1 MSALAQ
7 SLTNQPSS
15 QSVTAISATARV
27 DYILRFSK
35 QAILVVD
42 DDIASSSSVGSQY
55 LANLSSE
62 QNAAYITMSAK
73 LNDLQVRCRIIEQ
86 LFGNILFDPEQS
98 VAVSIINLVKANKQ
112 ALTIVIDNAHYL
124 SLQLLHELTQ
134 LAEIAK
140 KSDYQINVLML
151 AQTQAGQIVSQNQ
164 SLFHK
169 KLAILSAQSGQLISA
184 GDKVFKPQNE
194 FFSLTPFKKWLAFFL
209 LLSLLSSAIIYSLY
223 QRDSLGFSQVLTDK
237 TMPANKVES
246 ELIKPQPAEFVAESV
261 NETLTVSASGAE
273 IFQAL
278 SGEQVAKV
286 STPAQPAK
294 AMPRDILAAL
304 QFTASDNNSAEL
316 TEQKQVLT
324 QVQLDSATLK
334 IKPLVKQTEAPGKV
348 LEQNNKQVQPTASLG
363 YLGQQQGFVIQV
375 GVFSQQQVLAEFLAE
390 FPIMRF
396 EQYQRVLGQSV
407 VTVLTS
413 EYYQTRQQAE
423 AALEA
428 LPNGIQQRSP
438 WIKAINAINS
448 EISEFQ
454 LSQSEKN
461 HVTIPNS

>member
-7 SLTNQPSS
+7 NAINQSSS

-42 DDIASSSSVGSQY
+42 DDIALSSSVGSQY

-62 QNAAYITMSAK
+62 QNAAYISMSAK

-98 VAVSIINLVKANKQ
+98 VAVSIINLVKAQKQ

-151 AQTQAGQIVSQNQ
+151 AQTQAGQIVSQSQ
-164 SLFHK
+164 GLFHK
-169 KLAILSAQSGQLISA
+169 KLAILSAQSGQLLSA
-184 GDKVFKPQNE
+184 GDKMFKPQSD

-209 LLSLLSSAIIYSLY
+209 LLSLLSAAIVYSLY
-223 QRDSLGFSQVLTDK
+223 QRDSLGFSQIFNDK
-237 TMPANKVES
+237 TAIANKAET

-261 NETLTVSASGAE
+261 NENLTVSASGAE

-286 STPAQPAK
+286 STPAQPVK
-294 AMPRDILAAL
+294 AMPLDILAAL
-304 QFTASDNNSAEL
+304 QL
-316 TEQKQVLT
+316 TEPEPALT

-334 IKPLVKQTEAPGKV
+334 VNPLAEQTEVPEIA
-348 LEQNNKQVQPTASLG
+348 LEQNNKQVQSAASLG
-363 YLGQQQGFVIQV
+363 YLGQQQGFVIQI
-375 GVFSQQQVLAEFLAE
+375 GVFSQQQVLTEFLAE
-390 FPIMRF
+390 FQTMRF

-413 EYYQTRQQAE
+413 EYYQSRQQAE
-423 AALEA
+423 DALQA

-438 WIKAINAINS
+438 WIKAISAINS